1 MFEALRPRTYRSK
14 LFLALGVVLLIMV
27 ALQTTL
33 VSFVVRQQIEDVEGN
48 KKIALARVYA
58 DQSVFAL
65 LIAADD
71 PDVAQRLTDSYAE
84 APDID
89 YAGLY
94 DQGGTLIASSG
105 DPRIS
110 GEFEAPIVSEDLSD
124 TATHWRVLAQVLT
137 TVESES
143 EPAEV
148 SIGLLVLVASKEQV
162 NALIRELVILTASG
176 LFLIAIFI
184 AAFVTYR
191 IRRITEPLKS
201 AAEMLSEGRL
211 IRLRPEADSPE
222 EFQTVASAFNGLMD
236 QLAAERK
243 GLEDQVDSR
252 TEALREALRTAQDA
266 EKSRTDFSAAVTHE
280 MKAPLHSMKLHLG
293 RAIHELEFL
302 PGGGEKV
309 RRHLNNVI
317 KQGDS
322 LLERIN
328 QVLIVSRKER
338 DPSVIND
345 DVMSIGELVDT
356 LEQRLAALAKQNGNR
371 LSFDADGDQSIVA
384 DREKLVTVLSNV
396 ISNACKFTE
405 GGQIDCEIAVT
416 GEVLETVVTDT
427 GIGIPKSIQ
436 ADIFEPYRQ
445 GDMGVSREYGGTGL
459 GLAIAKN
466 YTESM
471 GGSIDLTSH
480 QGIGTCVRIAVPIRT
495 AYDADGRAVDN
506 IG

>member
-1 MFEALRPRTYRSK
+1 MFQALRPRTYRSK

-27 ALQTTL
+27 ALQTAL
-33 VSFVVRQQIEDVEGN
+33 VSIVVRQQIEDVEGN
-48 KKIALARVYA
+48 EKIALARVYA

-71 PDVAQRLTDSYAE
+71 PDVAQRLTDSYVE
-84 APDID
+84 APNID

-94 DQGGTLIASSG
+94 DQDGTLIASSG
-105 DPRIS
+105 DPSIS
-110 GEFEAPIVSEDLSD
+110 GEFEARIISEGLSE
-124 TATHWRVLAQVLT
+124 TATHWRVLAPVMT
-137 TVESES
+137 TEENES

-162 NALIRELVILTASG
+162 NALIRELVIFTASG
-176 LFLIAIFI
+176 LFLIALFI

-201 AAEMLSEGRL
+201 AAEVLSEGRL

-222 EFQTVASAFNGLMD
+222 EFQTVAIAFNTLMD

-266 EKSRTDFSAAVTHE
+266 EKTRTDFSAAVTHE
-280 MKAPLHSMKLHLG
+280 MKAPLQLMQLHLD

-302 PGGGEKV
+302 PEGGETV
-309 RRHLNNVI
+309 RTHLENVI

-338 DPSVIND
+338 DPGILNE
-345 DVMSIGELVDT
+345 DVLSIAELVDT

-371 LSFDADGDQSIVA
+371 LSFDVDEEQTIVA

-396 ISNACKFTE
+396 ISNACKFTKN
-405 GGQIDCEIAVT
+405 GQIDCEIAVT
-416 GEVLETVVTDT
+416 EEVLEAVVTDT
-427 GIGIPKSIQ
+427 GIGMPKSIQ
-436 ADIFEPYRQ
+436 SEVFEPYRQ
-445 GDMGVSREYGGTGL
+445 GDMGISREYGGTGL
-459 GLAIAKN
+459 GLAIARN
-466 YTESM
+466 YTESL
-471 GGSIDLTSH
+471 GGSIDLTSTK
-480 QGIGTCVRIAVPIRT
+480 GIGTCVRIVVPIKT
-495 AYDADGRAVDN
+495 AYDAEGRAVDS